1 MQTCDSLK
9 SQSKGTESLSFTEV
23 KLLGITVQ
31 GQYLRG
37 RFIGKSVAR
46 VGRGF
51 CNTYVL
57 VASCTIQFIQTLL
70 LSHLSYCS
78 VICSFWVSF
87 C

>member
-9 SQSKGTESLSFTEV
+9 SQSEGTESLSFTEV

-46 VGRGF
+46 V
-51 CNTYVL
+51 
-57 VASCTIQFIQTLL
+57 
-70 LSHLSYCS
+70 
-78 VICSFWVSF
+78 
-87 C
+87 